1 MAVIFSADGIITGSN
16 GLHTLTNERKTKI
29 AIFSYPSTSIIFFF
43 QLFNRYE
50 DGVSYFN
57 VLSALVAEA

>member
-43 QLFNRYE
+43 SNFLKGMEMEYHILMF
-50 DGVSYFN
+50 
-57 VLSALVAEA
+57 